1 MLSESLT
8 QNIAILIVASCCRGT
23 DAQSHAVPLCLG
35 KDQMKASQETGINL
49 DSGPSSSWKMP
60 GNLTGKSAW
69 KGSRMAR
76 ALKISSPFFVFPVEM
91 PVVGARHFFWKGLE
105 IFECVCLLKRVHS
118 HRIITTTTTTTAQ
131 PQDEQQ

>member
-1 MLSESLT
+1 M
-8 QNIAILIVASCCRGT
+8 
-23 DAQSHAVPLCLG
+23 
-35 KDQMKASQETGINL
+35 NL
-49 DSGPSSSWKMP
+49 GPSSSWKRT

-118 HRIITTTTTTTAQ
+118 HRIITTTTFLSVCSLNETQTTLGDA
-131 PQDEQQ
+131 ERR